1 MLYEKSIMPHH
12 SYLMES
18 DDEALRLDLKTY
30 GNEVETQAVWAGIK
44 PGMRVADLGC
54 GSGKTSYLLNK
65 LNQPGGQT
73 IGIDFSE
80 QRVEYA
86 KAHYRDHGLEFLI
99 KDIREPIDDIG
110 MFDFIWIR
118 FVLEYYR
125 SKSFD
130 ILNNVFKILKPGGII
145 CLIDL
150 DHNCLN
156 HFGMSPRLEKATYG
170 IMQALEMKADFDPYV
185 GRKLYAYLY
194 DLGCQAINVRL
205 DPHHLIFGELKE
217 VEAFNWIKKVEIG
230 GKKAGYHFEGYK
242 DGYKEFFEEFKRFF
256 SNPRR
261 FTYTPAICC
270 SGCKPKN

>member
-1 MLYEKSIMPHH
+1 MPSHN
-12 SYLMES
+12 YLMES

-30 GNEVETQAVWAGIK
+30 RNEVETQAGWAGIK

-65 LNQPGGQT
+65 LNKPGGQT
-73 IGIDFSE
+73 MGIDFAE
-80 QRVEYA
+80 QRVGYA
-86 KAHYRDHGLEFLI
+86 KTHYKAHGLEFLK

-125 SKSFD
+125 SQSFD
-130 ILNNVFKILKPGGII
+130 ILSNVFKIIKPGGII

-156 HFGMSPRLEKATYG
+156 HFGMSPRLEKATHG
-170 IMQALEMKADFDPYV
+170 IMQALEINADFDPYV

-205 DPHHLIFGELKE
+205 DPHHLIYGELKE
-217 VEAFNWIKKVEIG
+217 VEAFNWMKKVEIA

-242 DGYKEFFEEFKRFF
+242 DGYEEFFVEFKRFF

-261 FTYTPAICC
+261 FTYTPVICC
-270 SGCKPKN
+270 SGIKPQN